1 MTREELLAQAEA
13 LEWALEFGVT
23 REDIFYSARELRAQA
38 EAMNN
43 GAAQGMAQPEGADTT
58 RVEVPAAAPPE
69 YHCNKCGYLGPN
81 QMHERPNGTGICN
94 YFASKIN
101 GAATS
106 GAERSSEGT
115 GSPESRTGKPVP
127 VTAAPP
133 EPTPAAPP
141 SVALPVK
148 LWLWKNFVDGRPEYW
163 AFDNPYPIH
172 MDCGDPQTVGEPV
185 GYALVKQSRNGRP
198 DVSEEQVLSSIKR
211 TAPPDLAARV
221 ARLEDALRGMLELA
235 EYWFMRENRRGYSEE
250 QYKAWYSLGF
260 DSNEFKNAR
269 AALARWEA

>member
-1 MTREELLAQAEA
+1 MEVVTREELIAAAEA
-13 LEWALEFGVT
+13 LEWAAKTPWPEYINSRTAILAKAE
-23 REDIFYSARELRAQA
+23 ELRAKA

-58 RVEVPAAAPPE
+58 RVEVPA
-69 YHCNKCGYLGPN
+69 
-81 QMHERPNGTGICN
+81 
-94 YFASKIN
+94 
-101 GAATS
+101 
-106 GAERSSEGT
+106 
-115 GSPESRTGKPVP
+115 
-127 VTAAPP
+127 
-133 EPTPAAPP
+133 AAPP

-198 DVSEEQVLSSIKR
+198 EVSEEQILSAIKR
-211 TAPPDLAARV
+211 ATPPDLAARV
-221 ARLEDALRGMLELA
+221 ARLEAALRLIASCESRAPG
-235 EYWFMRENRRGYSEE
+235 
-250 QYKAWYSLGF
+250 
-260 DSNEFKNAR
+260 DVVDIAR

>member
-1 MTREELLAQAEA
+1 MTREELIAQDESMRAAPARQGGIMTKNELERLARNHGTGGWQT
-13 LEWALEFGVT
+13 LDSMIEFGKAILAKA
-23 REDIFYSARELRAQA
+23 DELRAQA

-43 GAAQGMAQPEGADTT
+43 GAARQ
-58 RVEVPAAAPPE
+58 VEQSPGEVAPITGTAGSIPA
-69 YHCNKCGYLGPN
+69 
-81 QMHERPNGTGICN
+81 
-94 YFASKIN
+94 
-101 GAATS
+101 
-106 GAERSSEGT
+106 
-115 GSPESRTGKPVP
+115 
-127 VTAAPP
+127 
-133 EPTPAAPP
+133 AAPP
-141 SVALPVK
+141 SVALPMK

-198 DVSEEQVLSSIKR
+198 EVSEEQILSAIKR
-211 TAPPDLAARV
+211 ATPPDLAAKV

-269 AALARWEA
+269 AALARGEA